1 MTNWRRRTRST
12 APAGHDVH
20 SADLDWNLTMA
31 QPGTATGLGMW
42 YVPPDSRATQKQA
55 TTWKLAGLSAAVD
68 TEACNLNLPWYL
80 PPSAGFNLKWWLRSC
95 HQVAAFKMQV
105 TLSRAVP
112 VPVPRAGAYWR
123 PSQCSRSVWAGFSI
137 KTFGHKKQKKT
148 KIEEVAPVDLHAHER
163 ATCNHW
169 KGRTYFTVQCFWLL
183 FSFWLSISRI
193 FLQIHK
199 SVGHSNL
206 SHQRIANSITSTTR
220 QEHVSLLHIHCCMIS
235 SFLLSWFN
243 F

>member
-1 MTNWRRRTRST
+1 MQNNMQSLKSICRI
-12 APAGHDVH
+12 VH
-20 SADLDWNLTMA
+20 CLYSAYSAYICT
-31 QPGTATGLGMW
+31 
-42 YVPPDSRATQKQA
+42 PDFA
-55 TTWKLAGLSAAVD
+55 D
-68 TEACNLNLPWYL
+68 D
-80 PPSAGFNLKWWLRSC
+80 
-95 HQVAAFKMQV
+95 QVAAFKMQV

-220 QEHVSLLHIHCCMIS
+220 QQHVSLLQIHCCMIS